1 MKILSPDLDV
11 VETPRLLRIWV
22 WSQIWVHVIC
32 GACTLSL
39 VFPFLDRRSK
49 DRKIQTWSKRLLKI
63 FNIDLVV
70 QDAALLGSAPH
81 LIASN
86 HISWL
91 DIHVINAFKP
101 IRFVAKSEV
110 EGWPIFG
117 WMAKQLG
124 TVFIRRDS
132 TRHARQVVGQMAEVL
147 KTESICIF
155 PEGTSTIGDSV
166 LPFKPN
172 LFESAIASNV
182 PVFPL
187 ALQYLSKVTG
197 LRSESPAFIGDM
209 GLLESMSKVIKNRS
223 LVAHI
228 RLFPAYSDDLLPNA
242 DRKQLANY
250 SQESIS
256 KSLEK
261 ASVTKVS
268 YPWDTKLVKPQGK
281 K

>member
-1 MKILSPDLDV
+1 MKKLAKNLKPIEMPKIM
-11 VETPRLLRIWV
+11 RIGIWI
-22 WSQIWVHVIC
+22 QIWIHVIC
-32 GACTLSL
+32 GVCTLSFI
-39 VFPFLDRRSK
+39 FPFLNRGNK
-49 DRKIQTWSKRLLKI
+49 DRKIQEWSKQLLNI

-70 QDAALLGSAPH
+70 HGAHLLGNAPH

-155 PEGTSTIGDSV
+155 PEGTSTAGAAV

-172 LFESAIASNV
+172 LFESAIAADV
-182 PVFPL
+182 QAFPL
-187 ALQYLSKVTG
+187 AIQYLSKASG
-197 LRSESPAFIGDM
+197 LRSESTAFIGDM
-209 GLLESMSKVIKNRS
+209 GLLESMSNTIQNRS
-223 LVAHI
+223 LIAQITILSPCPSSQGVDI
-228 RLFPAYSDDLLPNA
+228 
-242 DRKQLANY
+242 DRKQVAAY
-250 SQESIS
+250 CQECIA
-256 KSLEK
+256 K
-261 ASVTKVS
+261 A
-268 YPWDTKLVKPQGK
+268 L
-281 K
+281 

>member
-1 MKILSPDLDV
+1 MKILSSDLDV

-22 WSQIWVHVIC
+22 WCQIWVHVIC
-32 GACTLSL
+32 GVCTLAF
-39 VFPFLDRRSK
+39 VFPFLNRRNK
-49 DRKIQTWSKRLLKI
+49 DRKIQAWSKRLLKI
-63 FNIDLVV
+63 FNIELVV
-70 QDAALLGSAPH
+70 QDAVLLGNTPH

-132 TRHARQVVGQMAEVL
+132 ARQARQVVGRMAEVL

-172 LFESAIASNV
+172 LFESAIAANV

-209 GLLESMSKVIKNRS
+209 GLLESMSRVIKNRS

-268 YPWDTKLVKPQGK
+268 YPWDTKLVTPQGK